1 MTTKTAELGTKPA
14 AFKGL
19 LRYRKDERGSLTIF
33 GLFIFLAILTICGV
47 AVDMMNYE
55 KERVAVQ
62 NTLDTAIVAATRLNQ
77 EADTDAEVRALVKDY
92 FVKAGYDPDI
102 VTVNPNIEVPAGGD
116 EETLRTVSAVVDFD
130 LDTMFL
136 NMVGVESLPG
146 AVGGGAREGQ
156 QLIEIA
162 LVLDISGSMGWN
174 NKLQNMKD
182 AAKEFVSFVLEKNG
196 QERVMISI
204 IPYNMQVHMSE
215 DLLAR
220 IDWDNP
226 LNELVPPPA
235 HPGAVAQYFPADS
248 AARCARFLDADFDS
262 RRLAAATQGLER
274 SAKFARGN
282 FNYEHPGEGEASPAD
297 SNRFWC
303 GSGYPEMLLYQNDEA
318 KLHAHI
324 DSLTARGMT
333 AIDYGMKW
341 ATGVLDP
348 SFRPKVQAM
357 LADTQA
363 LKAAAQTASAASGD
377 PYVPPSEAW
386 LVPESVAGHPV
397 DYGTPNV
404 FKYVVIMT
412 DGANTQHLDLKE
424 EFKYGPTR
432 IWWSQDLARTPDI
445 SVPTDPDDPVV
456 EFDGFL
462 VEMPQNTEAE
472 RWYRP
477 GSPFTTDDDDFLSE
491 AEFQAFADA
500 KQWTYHQIYNRF
512 SVRNAADYFFREDGP
527 ARTAHRNAEVDTGGY
542 ATADVN
548 LRRICDKA
556 QEGGRM
562 DVFAVAFEA
571 PAGGV
576 AAMQNCV
583 QNKTGRFFDVAGTQI
598 SDAFK
603 VIATEITKLRLTQ

>member
-1 MTTKTAELGTKPA
+1 MVAKTAKWGTILA
-14 AFKGL
+14 GL
-19 LRYRKDERGSLTIF
+19 KALQGYKRDERGSLTIF

-77 EADTDAEVRALVKDY
+77 DADTDAEVRALVKDY
-92 FVKAGYDPDI
+92 FAKAGYDPDI

-174 NKLQNMKD
+174 GKLQNMKD

-196 QERVMISI
+196 TDRVMISI
-204 IPYNMQVHMSE
+204 IPYNMQVQMSE

-220 IDWDNP
+220 INWNDP
-226 LNELVPPPA
+226 LTEITPA
-235 HPGAVAQYFPADS
+235 PTHPGAVTQYYQANDD
-248 AARCARFLDADFDS
+248 ARCARFLDLDFDS
-262 RRLAAATQGLER
+262 LELAASPLGLER
-274 SAKFARGN
+274 SAKFAAGN
-282 FNYEHPGEGEASPAD
+282 WNYNIPAA
-297 SNRFWC
+297 NGFWC
-303 GSGYPEMLLYQNDEA
+303 GEGYFDMLLYQNDEV
-318 KLHAHI
+318 KIHNYI
-324 DSLTARGMT
+324 QSLTARGMT

-341 ATGVLDP
+341 AVGVLDP
-348 SFRPKVQAM
+348 NFRPIVQDM
-357 LADTQA
+357 LTDTQQKEA
-363 LKAAAQTASAASGD
+363 DAQTAALASGGS
-377 PYVPPSEAW
+377 YVPPSEAW
-386 LVPESVAGHPV
+386 LVPDNVAGHPV

-412 DGANTQHLDLKE
+412 DGANTQHKDLKDAY
-424 EFKYGPTR
+424 KSGPSR
-432 IWWSQDLARTPDI
+432 IWVSETLERIPDI
-445 SVPTDPDDPVV
+445 LAPDTLVPEDEAV
-456 EFDGFL
+456 EFDGYL
-462 VEMPQNTEAE
+462 VEMPANDVTQ

-477 GSPFTTDDDDFLSE
+477 RSPNTTDDDEYLSE
-491 AEFQAFADA
+491 AQFLALADVE
-500 KQWTYHQIYNRF
+500 QWNYHQVYNRF
-512 SVRNAADYFFREDGP
+512 SVRNVADYFFREDVTV
-527 ARTAHRNAEVDTGGY
+527 RNEHRNAEVDVGGY
-542 ATADVN
+542 GAADTN
-548 LRRICDKA
+548 LWRICDKA

-562 DVFAVAFEA
+562 EVFAVAFEA

-576 AAMQNCV
+576 TAMQNCV

-603 VIATEITKLRLTQ
+603 VIASEITKLRLTQ

>member
-1 MTTKTAELGTKPA
+1 MLAKMVDRGAELEGRGA
-14 AFKGL
+14 
-19 LRYRKDERGSLTIF
+19 LRSYSKDDRGSLTIF

-77 EADTDAEVRALVKDY
+77 EADTDEEVRALVKDY
-92 FVKAGYDPDI
+92 FLKAGYDPDI

-182 AAKEFVSFVLEKNG
+182 AAKEFVTFVLENNG
-196 QERVMISI
+196 QDRVMISI
-204 IPYNMQVHMSE
+204 IPYNMQVQMSE

-220 IDWDNP
+220 LDWDNP
-226 LNELVPPPA
+226 LTEITPTPT
-235 HPGAVAQYFPADS
+235 HPGAITQYYQANDS
-248 AARCARFLDADFDS
+248 ARCARFLDADFDS
-262 RRLAAATQGLER
+262 RPLAAAPEGLAR
-274 SAKFARGN
+274 SAKFAPGN
-282 FNYEHPGEGEASPAD
+282 WSYNIPNANG
-297 SNRFWC
+297 FWC
-303 GSGYPEMLLYQNDEA
+303 GEGYPEMLLYQNDEQ
-318 KLHAHI
+318 KLHDHI

-348 SFRPKVQAM
+348 SFRPIVQAM
-357 LADTQA
+357 LADTQQK
-363 LKAAAQTASAASGD
+363 KADAQTAAATSGD

-386 LVPESVAGHPV
+386 LVPDSVAGHPV

-412 DGANTQHLDLKE
+412 DGANTQHKDLGDDFKSGPSRVWWSEALSE
-424 EFKYGPTR
+424 EFNSSGVQT
-432 IWWSQDLARTPDI
+432 
-445 SVPTDPDDPVV
+445 
-456 EFDGFL
+456 DGFL
-462 VEMPQNTEAE
+462 VEMPGNAASE

-477 GSPFTTDDDDFLSE
+477 RSPNTTGDDSYLSE
-491 AEFQAFADA
+491 AEFDA
-500 KQWTYHQIYNRF
+500 LTDVEQWSYHQVYNRF
-512 SVRNAADYFFREDGP
+512 SVRNVADYFFRNDG
-527 ARTAHRNAEVDTGGY
+527 TAQTEHRNAEVDVGGY
-542 ATADVN
+542 GAADTN
-548 LRRICDKA
+548 LWRICDKA
-556 QEGGRM
+556 QENGRM
-562 DVFAVAFEA
+562 EVFAVAFEA

-576 AAMQNCV
+576 NAMQTCV
-583 QNKTGRFFDVAGTQI
+583 QNKPGKFFDVAGTQI

-603 VIATEITKLRLTQ
+603 VIATEITRLRLTQ